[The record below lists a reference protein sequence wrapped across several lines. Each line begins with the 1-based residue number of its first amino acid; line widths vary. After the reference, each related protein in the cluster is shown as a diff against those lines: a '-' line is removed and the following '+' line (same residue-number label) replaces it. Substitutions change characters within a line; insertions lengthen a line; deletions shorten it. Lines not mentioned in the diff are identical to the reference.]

1 MMQALVIGIGNP
13 DRGDDGAGP
22 FVARLIKRAAP
33 PGVEAVR
40 CSGDPADLL
49 VLWQEADKV
58 IAVDACRSGAPPGTI
73 REFDACAEP
82 LPAGLGAVS
91 THGFGLAAAVELA
104 RAMNCLPR
112 SLTVIAI
119 EAESFDPG
127 APLSLAVE
135 QAGRAA
141 AAAIA
146 EMLKEGSCTKP
157 A

>member
-1 MMQALVIGIGNP
+1 MRQVLVIGIGNP

-22 FVARLIKRAAP
+22 FVARLIADRPP

-49 VLWQEADKV
+49 ALWLEADKV
-58 IAVDACRSGAPPGTI
+58 VAVDACQSGTQPGTI
-73 REFDACAEP
+73 QEFDACAAA
-82 LPAGLGAVS
+82 LPARLGAVS

-104 RAMNCLPR
+104 RAMDCLPR

-119 EAESFDPG
+119 EAESFEPG
-127 APLSLAVE
+127 AALSTAVKR
-135 QAGRAA
+135 AAHAA

-146 EMLKEGSCTKP
+146 ETLKEGSCTKP